1 MDYKF
6 VYDSL
11 IPSISWSIIV
21 NCAYLAHVVLNIPA
35 EFPVIFL
42 PILVGFYFSLFS
54 DDLKRGFMSLL
65 LFVLLL
71 FVLMYVTLSLPVY
84 FGVFYEASYVDLFN
98 FVLFLSIIR
107 SLILVVF
114 FAFIS
119 YITTI
124 FIKGM

>member
-1 MDYKF
+1 MNYKF

-11 IPSISWSIIV
+11 ISSISWGIIV

-35 EFPVIFL
+35 EFSVIFL
-42 PILVGFYFSLFS
+42 PILVGFYFSWFS
-54 DDLKRGFMSLL
+54 DDLKKGFISML

-71 FVLMYVTLSLPVY
+71 FVLMYITLSLPVY

-107 SLILVVF
+107 NLIIVVF

-119 YITTI
+119 YIVTI